1 MDEDRMELLHGALV
15 RLCKGFS
22 ADEAVRGLA
31 SVMTTI
37 VLGKDAAGP
46 NHEGLDRLVAAL
58 LQELARPADA
68 A

>member
-1 MDEDRMELLHGALV
+1 MDEDRMELLHNALV
-15 RLCKGFS
+15 RLCEDFS

-31 SVMTTI
+31 SAMTTI